1 VKLNISLFLFSFSLL
16 MLSSTAV
23 YKARAQST
31 PTPDVIFDQQFNVPG
46 SDQQQTGKVGLGV
59 NVSFAISQTSTVYLN
74 LTTNLSSPT
83 LNVYILFP
91 DDYAVYKATGSLAKA
106 TAIKDLSR
114 LNTVSYKAKGVL
126 TTGTYG
132 VVVQWAQSK
141 MYDSQPSVHLEVDA
155 AKYVPVTPTPN
166 P

>member
-1 VKLNISLFLFSFSLL
+1 
-16 MLSSTAV
+16 
-23 YKARAQST
+23 
-31 PTPDVIFDQQFNVPG
+31 
-46 SDQQQTGKVGLGV
+46 
-59 NVSFAISQTSTVYLN
+59 
-74 LTTNLSSPT
+74 
-83 LNVYILFP
+83 LFP

-155 AKYVPVTPTPN
+155 AKYIPVTPTPN